1 MQQTNGAVNWA
12 AFLKKRLHFTNG
24 KIKLIYLTAAVL
36 IGIVLILMAVPER
49 YALTY
54 DPQNPDKNISDY
66 TIYAPKEI
74 VDTVTTEIL
83 RQQAR
88 DEVPRDRFHV
98 DPNQAESVLADVTA
112 VLDQLK
118 LVVDHGVQISSAAV
132 SENPEAEQPPV
143 PFTFTDAQLQ
153 EGLALAPDLDL
164 TIDEVEALYRM
175 NPDAFAASVLQI
187 RNNLYSMIQ
196 KNSLSANNY
205 KDAVAT
211 LHMALNENLQIQPEL
226 LFILADLNIFE
237 PIISAPQY
245 WVIDQDYIS
254 EQQEIKAN
262 AVEEVRFL
270 QGQTIVAKGDII
282 NRNQYEAI
290 KALGLLTGGTY
301 DYTIYLGL
309 SAITLMGIA
318 SLYLLL
324 RLLWPRILTD
334 FKRSI
339 LVCLNLVL
347 GIVVSALCIKFL
359 RVYAAPLMLSIM
371 LTTIL
376 LGSRAGFS
384 VTVSLSVILAGLTAS
399 NSSTSKDEMI
409 CIMLIILLSG
419 IATVSFLKTHTQRV
433 RLILCGMIDAVVAAV
448 TLLMYTLMTS
458 SDYLNLWNNVLVV
471 MVAEIAAA
479 LIAIGIQPVLEGV
492 FNLATSGK
500 LLELSNPN
508 HPLLRKLLL
517 EAPGT
522 YHHSIIVANLAEAAA
537 EAIDATPLLA
547 RTGAYFHDVGKLKR
561 PQYFKE
567 NQNDLN
573 PLNEMDPYVAATI
586 VTSHT
591 RDGVELAQKYRLPPE
606 IIQVIAEHHG
616 DTPVMYFY
624 NKALETANGKQV
636 DIADF
641 RYLGPRPSS
650 KEAAIVMLAD
660 TTEAAVRSI
669 PNPTPQAI
677 RERIDSLVQG
687 KIDDGQLNEC
697 PLTLSELTRICE
709 AFARVLNGVFHERIE
724 YPKTEIPKRGVFGKG
739 DAAATVT
746 ASVPESA
753 VPEPAPNPLPSEPV
767 FQEFQAKGEPADP
780 TVPAL
785 ADKPKREGNW
795 GIWGEPPKDLF
806 SEDSDHHEEGG
817 TT

>member
-1 MQQTNGAVNWA
+1 MQESTGNGSLGAL
-12 AFLKKRLHFTNG
+12 LKKRLHFRNG
-24 KIKLIYLTAAVL
+24 KIKMIYLTAGIL
-36 IGIVLILMAVPER
+36 IGFVLILMAVPER
-49 YALTY
+49 YAIIY
-54 DPQNPDKNISDY
+54 DPDHPDKNISEY

-74 VDTVTTEIL
+74 VDTVTTEAL

-88 DEVPRDRFHV
+88 DDVPKDRFHV
-98 DPNQAESVLADVTA
+98 DANQAESVLADVSA
-112 VLDQLK
+112 VLDSLK
-118 LVVDHGVQISSAAV
+118 LVVDHGVQLKSNVPDDPDTEAQPFAFTEELLNEGAALV
-132 SENPEAEQPPV
+132 
-143 PFTFTDAQLQ
+143 
-153 EGLALAPDLDL
+153 PDLHL
-164 TIDEVEALYRM
+164 TTAQVQILYDIS
-175 NPDAFAASVLQI
+175 PDIFTASVSQI
-187 RNNLYSMIQ
+187 RNNLNSMIQ

-211 LHMALNENLQIQPEL
+211 LNMALNENDQIDPNL
-226 LFILADLNIFE
+226 LSLLLELNIFE
-237 PIISAPQY
+237 PIISNPDY
-245 WVIDQDYIS
+245 WVIDQEYIS
-254 EQQEIKAN
+254 EQQEIKA
-262 AVEEVRFL
+262 ASVEEVRFL
-270 QGQTIVAKGDII
+270 QGQTIVSKGDII
-282 NRNQYEAI
+282 NQNQYEVI

-309 SAITLMGIA
+309 GAITLMGIS

-324 RLLWPRILTD
+324 RLLWPKILSD

-347 GIVVSALCIKFL
+347 GIVISALCIKFL

-384 VTVSLSVILAGLTAS
+384 VTVSLSIILAGLTAS
-399 NSSTSKDEMI
+399 SSTTSKDEMI

-433 RLILCGMIDAVVAAV
+433 RLIQCGLIDAVVAAV

-458 SDYLNLWNNVLVV
+458 ADYLNLWNNILFV
-471 MVAEIAAA
+471 MLAELAAS

-537 EAIDATPLLA
+537 EAIGATPLLA

-567 NQNDLN
+567 NQNNAN

-624 NKALETANGKQV
+624 NKALETSGGKQV
-636 DIADF
+636 DISDF

-669 PNPTPQAI
+669 PNPTPQTI

-709 AFARVLNGVFHERIE
+709 AFARILNGVFHERIE
-724 YPKTEIPKRGVFGKG
+724 YPTTEIPKRGAFS
-739 DAAATVT
+739 TTEPIPVT
-746 ASVPESA
+746 PPFVPETPITA
-753 VPEPAPNPLPSEPV
+753 PLIEPILEDTTSDSSVKEEPLETSIPLSS
-767 FQEFQAKGEPADP
+767 
-780 TVPAL
+780 
-785 ADKPKREGNW
+785 DKPKSNGTF

-806 SEDSDHHEEGG
+806 ADEEESTEENKEDKEA
-817 TT
+817 

>member
-1 MQQTNGAVNWA
+1 MQDSTGNGSLGAL
-12 AFLKKRLHFTNG
+12 LKKRLHFRNG
-24 KIKLIYLTAAVL
+24 KIKMIYLTAGIL
-36 IGIVLILMAVPER
+36 IGFVLILMAVPER
-49 YALTY
+49 YAISY
-54 DPQNPDKNISDY
+54 DPDHPDKNISEY

-74 VDTVTTEIL
+74 VDTVTTEAL

-88 DEVPRDRFHV
+88 DDVPKDRFHV
-98 DPNQAESVLADVTA
+98 DADQAESVLADVSA
-112 VLDQLK
+112 VLDSLK
-118 LVVDHGVQISSAAV
+118 LVVDHGVQLKSNVPDDPDTEAQPFAFTEELLNEGAALV
-132 SENPEAEQPPV
+132 
-143 PFTFTDAQLQ
+143 
-153 EGLALAPDLDL
+153 PDLHL
-164 TIDEVEALYRM
+164 TTAQVQVLYDI
-175 NPDAFAASVLQI
+175 NPDIFSASVSQI
-187 RNNLYSMIQ
+187 RNNLNSMIQ
-196 KNSLSANNY
+196 KNSFSANNY

-211 LHMALNENLQIQPEL
+211 LNMALNENDQIDPNL
-226 LFILADLNIFE
+226 LTLILELNIFE
-237 PIISAPQY
+237 PIISNPDY
-245 WVIDQDYIS
+245 WVIDQEYIS
-254 EQQEIKAN
+254 EQQEIKA
-262 AVEEVRFL
+262 ASVEEVRFL
-270 QGQTIVAKGDII
+270 QGQTIVSKGDII
-282 NRNQYEAI
+282 NQNQYEVI

-309 SAITLMGIA
+309 GAITLMGIS

-324 RLLWPRILTD
+324 RLLWPKILSD

-347 GIVVSALCIKFL
+347 GIVISALCIKFL

-384 VTVSLSVILAGLTAS
+384 VTVSLSIILAGLTAS
-399 NSSTSKDEMI
+399 SSTTSKDEMI

-433 RLILCGMIDAVVAAV
+433 RLILCGLIDAVVAAV

-458 SDYLNLWNNVLVV
+458 ADYLNLWNNILFV
-471 MVAEIAAA
+471 MLAELAAS

-537 EAIDATPLLA
+537 EAIGATPLLA

-567 NQNDLN
+567 NQNNTN

-624 NKALETANGKQV
+624 NKALETSGGKQV
-636 DIADF
+636 DISDF

-669 PNPTPQAI
+669 PNPTPQTI

-709 AFARVLNGVFHERIE
+709 AFARILNGVFHERIE
-724 YPKTEIPKRGVFGKG
+724 YPTTEIPKRGAFGTTEPIPVTPSFVPETPITAPPIEPVQE
-739 DAAATVT
+739 DT
-746 ASVPESA
+746 ASDSSVKEESL
-753 VPEPAPNPLPSEPV
+753 ETEIPLS
-767 FQEFQAKGEPADP
+767 
-780 TVPAL
+780 T
-785 ADKPKREGNW
+785 DKPKSNGTF

-806 SEDSDHHEEGG
+806 ANEDEFTEENKEDKEA
-817 TT
+817 